1 MANPERLMF
10 YFSSFPPL
18 QFFTSSMARISLYT
32 GWIVMQATSRSW
44 WCGEGSRG
52 SSLTLAVG
60 KKTYNVNGKP
70 VQVVQN
76 VLSRPSLFDRTVQV
90 QSVDDILGR
99 KTVKLLWLNVQHDLF
114 YSEQKHSPSAYVH
127 KVVRYY
133 PLDYISSPEIGF
145 LKAMQGKVNKAR
157 TKLILRFLG
166 SDEVEPSTKQ
176 SYGSILKDLQL
187 VKAYASGIL
196 VPKDYIWPVS
206 TDNYLNNKQA
216 TQQVL
221 IQSDD
226 TSVLSQFSNIKPC
239 RRLLTIKEKISD
251 APKVSVDEVKKH
263 ADGVVADTDLQQ
275 LPHGRH
281 VRRGRDARR
290 QPLRLCFRP
299 EERVPGP
306 SVRLLCRA
314 DSRGGDLRGRDG
326 CGRPDDRFSGDC
338 HQIHECFDINGD
350 QAIQPVQPGSLIGL
364 VEGAGPPAEAPA
376 PALNVND
383 VVDPPLPPVATADSD
398 SPTSAKSGSS
408 ANSAHLGYSLVGL
421 FLLRTLL
428 SM

>member
-1 MANPERLMF
+1 M
-10 YFSSFPPL
+10 
-18 QFFTSSMARISLYT
+18 SLC
-32 GWIVMQATSRSW
+32 VS
-44 WCGEGSRG
+44 
-52 SSLTLAVG
+52 LAVC
-60 KKTYNVNGKP
+60 
-70 VQVVQN
+70 
-76 VLSRPSLFDRTVQV
+76 F
-90 QSVDDILGR
+90 
-99 KTVKLLWLNVQHDLF
+99 
-114 YSEQKHSPSAYVH
+114 
-127 KVVRYY
+127 
-133 PLDYISSPEIGF
+133 
-145 LKAMQGKVNKAR
+145 AR
-157 TKLILRFLG
+157 
-166 SDEVEPSTKQ
+166 S
-176 SYGSILKDLQL
+176 
-187 VKAYASGIL
+187 
-196 VPKDYIWPVS
+196 
-206 TDNYLNNKQA
+206 YLNNKQA

-314 DSRGGDLRGRDG
+314 DSRGGDLRGSR
-326 CGRPDDRFSGDC
+326 
-338 HQIHECFDINGD
+338 CFDINGD

-383 VVDPPLPPVATADSD
+383 VVDPPLPPVATADSE

-408 ANSAHLGYSLVGL
+408 TNSAHLGYSLVGL